1 MKNCF
6 GEKLKVKH
14 ILSRNYYFDT
24 TRMSY
29 KTYTY
34 SRVRDFWLNPS
45 GKVPPKELD
54 SSSYIVAKEIVHG
67 LTN

>member
-34 SRVRDFWLNPS
+34 SRVRDFWPNPS
-45 GKVPPKELD
+45 GKVPPKELELKFLH
-54 SSSYIVAKEIVHG
+54 SSKGNSSRFD
-67 LTN
+67 